1 MASFMHSTLEVSSAR
16 LFLAPSLPAR
26 KIWASPPKGG
36 KPVKTAA
43 VRLSLLAAGI
53 LVGILIGAAAGSG
66 ADQGPTVKRK
76 TEAKKP
82 LRGPR
87 GPRGLRGYRGPRGFT
102 GPMGPTGLAGKDG
115 EAGASGAT
123 KALYRAAADSA
134 TLQTYFTGQGFV
146 LEAACNPFQARL
158 RSTANDGLVVVS
170 GLDHQATPVP
180 FAASDA
186 DFDNGEVVNLY
197 PAAAKREVTGTLVL
211 TTPSAAVSTYVYAI
225 DFDTV
230 AGACVVG
237 GTISP
242 AP

>member
-1 MASFMHSTLEVSSAR
+1 MR
-16 LFLAPSLPAR
+16 
-26 KIWASPPKGG
+26 
-36 KPVKTAA
+36 TAA
-43 VRLSLLAAGI
+43 VRLSLLAVAI

-66 ADQGPTVKRK
+66 ADQRPTANRK

-82 LRGPR
+82 IRGPR
-87 GPRGLRGYRGPRGFT
+87 GPRGPRGYRGPRGFT
-102 GPMGPTGLAGKDG
+102 GPMGPTGTAGKDG
-115 EAGASGAT
+115 EPGASGAT

-134 TLQTYFTGQGFV
+134 TLQTYFTGPGFV
-146 LEAACNPFQARL
+146 LEAACNPFQAHL
-158 RSTANDGLVVVS
+158 RSTGNDGLVLLS
-170 GLDHQATPVP
+170 GMDHQATPVP
-180 FAASDA
+180 FVATDS

-225 DFDTV
+225 DFDTA